1 MEFGNY
7 LRQCR
12 ENTKR
17 TQPDVA
23 AEIEIEQSYLS
34 KLESGKSLPSEEVF
48 NKLQQVYSID
58 LNEMV
63 KLLSPQE
70 LIKLADIKSIRE
82 VTSRK
87 NNRQLHGSRKWS
99 VAGLVMLML
108 GVGFFAIAIVP
119 VQSTDEYVYR
129 SEGVLK
135 VDEDLNA
142 FELVYED
149 PEQLKNDK
157 GQLDNRTALLV
168 RLDQVDLISDMDRGE
183 GYVKKTPHGRRFYKL
198 IGSSLHVRDFFNR
211 WFMVPALMLLAGAIG
226 CFVIARR
233 WD

>member
-99 VAGLVMLML
+99 VVGLLMLMV
-108 GVGFFAIAIVP
+108 GVGCFAIAVVP
-119 VQSTDEYVYR
+119 WQSTDEYFYR

-142 FELVYED
+142 FELVYKDLET
-149 PEQLKNDK
+149 LKNDK
-157 GQLDNRTALLV
+157 GQLDKRTALLV
-168 RLDQVDLISDMDRGE
+168 RLDQKDLVTDQDRGD
-183 GYVKKTPHGRRFYKL
+183 GYLKKTQDGRRFYKL
-198 IGSSLHVRDFFNR
+198 TQSRTGERSHSNR